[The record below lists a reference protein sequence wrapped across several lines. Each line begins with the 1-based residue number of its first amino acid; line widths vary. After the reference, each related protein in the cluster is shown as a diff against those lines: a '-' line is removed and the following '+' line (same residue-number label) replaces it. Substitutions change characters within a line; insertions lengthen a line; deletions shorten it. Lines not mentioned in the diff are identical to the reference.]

1 MRIPALPTDS
11 TARTMFK
18 VVSASDTAEID
29 ARSRV
34 SDRLPGSSRE
44 YGDRLQDRAL
54 WRMRFG
60 SRVFGVAIRSAGA
73 MLASHGESRFATEVS
88 VSSDESDVFGFSMPL
103 QCHLTLVQRGN
114 RTTAASSGG
123 LAHRL
128 GPDTRLA
135 STDRCAIGR
144 LLPNLSHGSR

>member
-1 MRIPALPTDS
+1 
-11 TARTMFK
+11 MFK
-18 VVSASDTAEID
+18 VVRASDTAELD

-44 YGDRLQDRAL
+44 YRDRLQDRAL

-60 SRVFGVAIRSAGA
+60 SRVFSVAIRSAGR
-73 MLASHGESRFATEVS
+73 MLASDGESRFATEVS

-103 QCHLTLVQRGN
+103 QGDMTLVQRGN
-114 RTTAASSGG
+114 PTTAASSGG

-128 GPDTRLA
+128 GPGTRLA
-135 STDRCAIGR
+135 STDRCAISR
-144 LLPNLSHGSR
+144 LPPNLSHGSR

>member
-1 MRIPALPTDS
+1 MPLPAAPSDVARLSMRN
-11 TARTMFK
+11 
-18 VVSASDTAEID
+18 VVHANDTAELD

-34 SDRLPGSSRE
+34 SGRLAGTSRA
-44 YGDRLQDRAL
+44 YRCRQRDSGL

-88 VSSDESDVFGFSMPL
+88 VSSDESDVFGFSTPL
-103 QCHLTLVQRGN
+103 QGHLALVQRGS
-114 RTTAASSGG
+114 RTTTASSGS

-135 STDRCAIGR
+135 STDRCAIGS
-144 LLPNLSHGSR
+144 LPPNLSHDSR